1 MIREVLVYPDP
12 ELKQVSAPIREMDA
26 AAARVAQDLLDT
38 MLSFKGCVGLAA
50 PQIGLLTRAV
60 VFDVS
65 GHKKA
70 RSCHGRVVL
79 FNPDVI
85 LSEGSEILREGC
97 LSLPDLT
104 ANVRRATDIAV
115 RGIGQ
120 NGEELVIHADAFEA
134 RVILHEMDHLDGY
147 LFLDRVA
154 SLKHDIFQRKVYK

>member
-1 MIREVLVYPDP
+1 MIREVLVYPDAG
-12 ELKQVSAPIREMDA
+12 LKEVSAPIRAMDDGA
-26 AAARVAQDLLDT
+26 VRVARDLLDT
-38 MLSFKGCVGLAA
+38 MLGFRGCVGLAA
-50 PQIGLLTRAV
+50 PQIGELVRAI
-60 VFDVS
+60 VFDVT

-79 FNPDVI
+79 FNPEIV
-85 LSEGSEILREGC
+85 LAEGSEVQREGC

-104 ANVRRATDIAV
+104 ANVRRATDIVV
-115 RGIGQ
+115 RGLGQ

-154 SLKHDIFQRKVYK
+154 SLKNDIFQRKVYK

>member
-1 MIREVLVYPDP
+1 MIREVLVYPDAG
-12 ELKQVSAPIREMDA
+12 LKQVSAPVSDMDA
-26 AAARVAQDLLDT
+26 EARRVARDLLDT
-38 MLSFKGCVGLAA
+38 MLGFQGCVGLAA
-50 PQIGLLTRAV
+50 PQIGELVRAV
-60 VFDVS
+60 VFDVT

-79 FNPDVI
+79 FNPEVI

-104 ANVRRATDIAV
+104 ANVRRATDIVV

-120 NGEELVIHADAFEA
+120 DGEELVLHADAFEA